1 MSNEK
6 KIHVTCR
13 PKNTLE
19 LVSME
24 IGQLR
29 NLIERI
35 PNQGCNISQIE
46 AHKIECSL
54 RMLQNQTKS
63 EAMYFL
69 GKILAINKDYYIA
82 FSTETNYYYPTNF
95 YCSRDATSWNTLP
108 RVEDALLKEAI
119 QISLPL
125 TGSLI
130 SEFDTPSGRH
140 VSEEQRLS
148 SIVFDLLDNCILFPR
163 GYLCETALDYVLTN
177 PMWSGIPI
185 KDCSDLSNFRHWTP
199 REKPLTPLEKAFSN
213 PALDF
218 TEPLTDLKGWR
229 VVETSDPNEVQ
240 LRSVNWPGFIFS
252 LSDTEFA
259 NCYFGNGIYEGELF
273 REPDQHTYAMIK
285 PGYEEFWGKVIDR
298 IIQEGLKIER
308 LKTFKM
314 DQAFAE
320 KFYAEHVGKD
330 FFPTLSGY
338 MTSDTVVG
346 LELVGPDAI
355 QRWRQII
362 GPTKKEVAVEQAPNS
377 LRALYA
383 RSTTENL
390 CHGSDAPESAAR
402 ELGIVFGEE

>member
-1 MSNEK
+1 
-6 KIHVTCR
+6 
-13 PKNTLE
+13 
-19 LVSME
+19 ME

-29 NLIERI
+29 DLIERI

-46 AHKIECSL
+46 AHRIECSL
-54 RMLQNQTKS
+54 RMLQNSTKS

-82 FSTETNYYYPTNF
+82 FSTDYNYYYPTNF
-95 YCSRDATSWNTLP
+95 YCSQDATSWNTLP
-108 RVEDALLKEAI
+108 RVEDALLQEAI
-119 QISLPL
+119 QITLPL
-125 TGSLI
+125 TGKLI
-130 SEFDTPSGRH
+130 NEFTTKSGRH

-148 SIVFDLLDNCILFPR
+148 SIVFDLLEHCILFPR
-163 GYLCETALDYVLTN
+163 GYLCETSLEYVLLN

-199 REKPLTPLEKAFSN
+199 RAKPLTPLEKAFSN

-218 TEPLTDLKGWR
+218 TEPLEDLKGWR
-229 VVETSDPNEVQ
+229 IVETNDTNEVQ
-240 LRSVNWPGFIFS
+240 LRSIVWPGFIFS
-252 LSDTEFA
+252 LCDTEFA
-259 NCYFGNGIYEGELF
+259 NCYFGNGIYEGNLF
-273 REPDQHTYAMIK
+273 KEPDQHTYAMIK
-285 PGYEEFWGKVIDR
+285 PGYEEYWGKVIDR
-298 IIQEGLKIER
+298 IIQEGLEIVQMKS
-308 LKTFKM
+308 FKM
-314 DQAFAE
+314 DMDFAS

-346 LELVGPDAI
+346 IELSGPNAI
-355 QRWRQII
+355 AKWREII

-390 CHGSDAPESAAR
+390 CHGSDSPESAAR
-402 ELGIVFGEE
+402 ELGLVFGSQ